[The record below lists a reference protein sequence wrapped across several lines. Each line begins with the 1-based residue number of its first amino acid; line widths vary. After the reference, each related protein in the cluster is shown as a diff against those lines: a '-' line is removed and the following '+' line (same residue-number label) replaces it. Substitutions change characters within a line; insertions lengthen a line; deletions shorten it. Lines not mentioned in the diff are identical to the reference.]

1 MLLAQ
6 NCLDVGGLTGC
17 DLILI
22 CLYGFGVGSLT
33 LIGGSLR
40 GLAGGNYGGYSG
52 VSLSLCGF
60 SCGDNGKAL
69 WASRFACA
77 ALAAF
82 RIAALSASAFAFA
95 FLE

>member
-6 NCLDVGGLTGC
+6 NCLDVGGLTGSN
-17 DLILI
+17 LILI

-40 GLAGGNYGGYSG
+40 GLASGNYGGYSG
-52 VSLSLCGF
+52 VTLSLCGF
-60 SCGDNGKAL
+60 S
-69 WASRFACA
+69 
-77 ALAAF
+77 
-82 RIAALSASAFAFA
+82 IAALSASAFAFA

>member
-6 NCLDVGGLTGC
+6 NCLDVGGLTSC
-17 DLILI
+17 NLILI

-52 VSLSLCGF
+52 
-60 SCGDNGKAL
+60 
-69 WASRFACA
+69 
-77 ALAAF
+77 
-82 RIAALSASAFAFA
+82 SA
-95 FLE
+95 

>member
-22 CLYGFGVGSLT
+22 CLYGLGVGGLT

-40 GLAGGNYGGYSG
+40 GLAGDALTDAIRAGIEAKPAHHNLAPGVRPSDTPRDMNEIGG
-52 VSLSLCGF
+52 
-60 SCGDNGKAL
+60 
-69 WASRFACA
+69 
-77 ALAAF
+77 
-82 RIAALSASAFAFA
+82 
-95 FLE
+95 

>member
-17 DLILI
+17 NLILI
-22 CLYGFGVGSLT
+22 CLYGFGVGGLT

-52 VSLSLCGF
+52 VSLSLSGLASGDDSQAICVGF
-60 SCGDNGKAL
+60 
-69 WASRFACA
+69 R
-77 ALAAF
+77 LAAF
-82 RIAALSASAFAFA
+82 KIAALSASAFAFA
-95 FLE
+95 FLA

>member
-60 SCGDNGKAL
+60 PAAITARHS
-69 WASRFACA
+69 ASAFACA